1 MLVLQAMQSIIIY
14 ATPPASPASQ
24 GEGLVVAVWII
35 TEAAATDTVG
45 EEVWGGT
52 AEFRKWAP
60 SGGQPIQQSLSSQ
73 LECHS
78 V

>member
-1 MLVLQAMQSIIIY
+1 MLVVQAMQSIIIY

-45 EEVWGGT
+45 EEV
-52 AEFRKWAP
+52 
-60 SGGQPIQQSLSSQ
+60 
-73 LECHS
+73 
-78 V
+78 